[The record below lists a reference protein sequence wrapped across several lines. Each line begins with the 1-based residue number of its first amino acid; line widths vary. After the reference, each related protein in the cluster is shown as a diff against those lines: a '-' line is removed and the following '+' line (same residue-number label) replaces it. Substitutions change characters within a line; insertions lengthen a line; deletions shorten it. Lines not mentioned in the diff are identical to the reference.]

1 MTMIESSFIFCLLAS
16 LRQRFSALWEE
27 SSTRQVCLRIG
38 RWIQAKVGASVLCD
52 FVWREGTL
60 PRQWQD
66 SLFRRLFT
74 WVLNLP
80 CALVRWL
87 HKTFESL
94 WDGSFILRG
103 LTAWGGL
110 SFVFLGLFMLVML
123 VAPHS
128 LWNNAYGFLGAVAVT
143 ALFILGCA
151 AKPER
156 SLNVDV
162 FGPYMLLYLLCIFY
176 ALVCSLSTSLSIRF
190 FLFHAAA
197 FLLALMAV
205 NSVEHLDQLRVVI
218 GLAVAGIT
226 VAAVYGCYQ
235 GYVGVEVV
243 ASLQDMK
250 LNEGMPGRVYSLF
263 DNANNFAELLVMLI
277 PLDVGLLFS
286 AKSWKGRLACLVV
299 LVPCIVSIG
308 ETYSRS
314 GWIGLAL
321 AACVFIALVN
331 WKLVPVMLVLGV
343 CAIPFLPATIY
354 NRILTI
360 GNTKDSSTQ
369 YRFAIYEATANL
381 MKDYWVRGVGLGT
394 DVLKKAFA
402 AYPTMFDGNSP
413 THTHNNYLQMWCETG
428 IAGFAAFLTLL
439 LYTLKSGVKT
449 FYGSRN
455 KRLRYVLAGAVAA
468 FCGIL
473 VISLAEYTWFYP
485 RNMFTYWFLFGVIM
499 ACVKLGH
506 QEKAA

>member
-1 MTMIESSFIFCLLAS
+1 MTMIQNSFICCLLLS

-27 SSTRQVCLRIG
+27 SSTRQVCLNIG

-243 ASLQDMK
+243 ASLQDM
-250 LNEGMPGRVYSLF
+250 
-263 DNANNFAELLVMLI
+263 
-277 PLDVGLLFS
+277 
-286 AKSWKGRLACLVV
+286 
-299 LVPCIVSIG
+299 
-308 ETYSRS
+308 
-314 GWIGLAL
+314 
-321 AACVFIALVN
+321 
-331 WKLVPVMLVLGV
+331 
-343 CAIPFLPATIY
+343 
-354 NRILTI
+354 
-360 GNTKDSSTQ
+360 
-369 YRFAIYEATANL
+369 
-381 MKDYWVRGVGLGT
+381 
-394 DVLKKAFA
+394 
-402 AYPTMFDGNSP
+402 
-413 THTHNNYLQMWCETG
+413 
-428 IAGFAAFLTLL
+428 
-439 LYTLKSGVKT
+439 
-449 FYGSRN
+449 
-455 KRLRYVLAGAVAA
+455 
-468 FCGIL
+468 
-473 VISLAEYTWFYP
+473 
-485 RNMFTYWFLFGVIM
+485 
-499 ACVKLGH
+499 
-506 QEKAA
+506 